1 MVFDCNFFSHEF
13 LEVVVLNCRHL
24 LRLTIGAKKDAL
36 CDGGAFRLESNSL
49 ISLKIRAPMRASCL
63 AALKCPIWNILV
75 SNFMVCLFICSVY
88 SYQPNKFQTDPINLP
103 DYLQHSGKRLKKLKL
118 KYSERAN
125 LRVTERECP
134 NLEKLKLRG
143 NGTPSVESSVV
154 RSLSLGVVTAEG
166 NMLRF
171 CSS

>member
-1 MVFDCNFFSHEF
+1 M
-13 LEVVVLNCRHL
+13 LNCRQL
-24 LRLTIGAKKDAL
+24 LRLTIVAKKDAS
-36 CDGGAFRLESNSL
+36 CDGGALRLESNSL
-49 ISLKIRAPMRASCL
+49 ISLKIRAPMRASCIS
-63 AALKCPIWNILV
+63 ALQCPNLEYLSIRLDGYVYFFN
-75 SNFMVCLFICSVY
+75 SVY
-88 SYQPNKFQTDPINLP
+88 SYQPNKFQTDPMNLP
-103 DYLQHSGKRLKKLKL
+103 DYLRHSGKRLKKLKL
-118 KYSERAN
+118 KYTETAN